1 MKIEKCV
8 LRNRMLYGIE
18 VIEYT
23 FDKMGSPGCLMDLPD
38 TDEELMIHGIKIYSI
53 YAGRAKKEFN
63 HMNI

>member
-1 MKIEKCV
+1 
-8 LRNRMLYGIE
+8 MLYGIE